1 MNTIEIP
8 AIGVRREFPSKWSEM
23 TPEQT
28 RVTMRLLWDM
38 EYGIISPLEFHV
50 RVLYHLLNIKR
61 SWRSVMWE
69 KLNPTAAEQKNA
81 NIFCLCDN
89 LLGWLFTDTE
99 DGLLPTFNT
108 IENPLPEIN
117 FGRCRLIGPAAG
129 LQDMILVE
137 FRNALIARDEFLH
150 THQPAALDRMIA
162 FLYRKPSKHANRGG
176 RCVVPI
182 RHETFENDV
191 YRASRIAP
199 WQKQTILMWFSACV
213 KFLQTGTIVVAGEQI
228 DMRTIFSS
236 DEATQNDGQKFTLT
250 DVAYELARDRAL
262 GTLNDIDEEGLY
274 TIFQILHHNVK
285 QATRNAKT
293 H

>member
-8 AIGVRREFPSKWSEM
+8 AIGVCREIPSKWSEM
-23 TPEQT
+23 TPEQA

-38 EYGIISPLEFHV
+38 ESGHISPLEFHV
-50 RVLYHLLNIKR
+50 RVLYLLLGIKR
-61 SWRSVMWE
+61 TWRSVMWE
-69 KLNPTAAEQKNA
+69 NSIEPLPSRRM
-81 NIFCLCDN
+81 
-89 LLGWLFTDTE
+89 
-99 DGLLPTFNT
+99 PTFFALRKSPRLAVYRHRGRSAPDIRHHT
-108 IENPLPEIN
+108 ESAARNPYRQPS
-117 FGRCRLIGPAAG
+117 FAWPADA
-129 LQDMILVE
+129 LQDLILVE
-137 FRNALIARDEFLH
+137 FRNALIARDEFLN
-150 THQPAALDRMIA
+150 TRQPAALDRMIA
-162 FLYRKPSKHANRGG
+162 FLYRQPSKQANRAG
-176 RCVVPI
+176 RCIVPI
-182 RHETFENDV
+182 RHETFERDV
-191 YRASRIAP
+191 CHARRIAP

-236 DEATQNDGQKFTLT
+236 EETAHDTGPKFTLT

-285 QATRNAKT
+285 QAKRNAKT

>member
-8 AIGVRREFPSKWSEM
+8 AIGVCREIPSKWSEM
-23 TPEQT
+23 TPEQA

-38 EYGIISPLEFHV
+38 ESGLISPLEFHV
-50 RVLYHLLNIKR
+50 RVLYLLLGIKR
-61 SWRSVMWE
+61 TWRSVMWE
-69 KLNPTAAEQKNA
+69 KLNRAVAEQKNA
-81 NIFCLCDN
+81 NIFLLCEN

-99 DGLLPTFNT
+99 DGLLPTFDT
-108 IENPLPEIN
+108 IQNPLPEIHI
-117 FGRCRLIGPAAG
+117 GSHRLRGPADA
-129 LQDMILVE
+129 LQDLILVE
-137 FRNALIARDEFLH
+137 FRNALIARDEFLN
-150 THQPAALDRMIA
+150 TRQPAALDRTIA
-162 FLYRKPSKHANRGG
+162 FLYRQPSKQANRAG
-176 RCVVPI
+176 RCIVPI
-182 RHETFENDV
+182 RHETFERDV
-191 YRASRIAP
+191 CHARRIAP

-236 DEATQNDGQKFTLT
+236 EETAHDTGPKFTLT

-285 QATRNAKT
+285 QAKRNAKT